1 MGEEPSLPFLAGE
14 RRPAAHGAA
23 ESSPL
28 DLHGR
33 NTYQAK
39 VTVDALLRRAG
50 AGTYRLRLIHG
61 CHQGTALRDFLQV
74 EYGHHPQVK
83 RLLRSPDGGA
93 TDLVL
98 REMTE

>member
-1 MGEEPSLPFLAGE
+1 MECGIVTV
-14 RRPAAHGAA
+14 
-23 ESSPL
+23 

-83 RLLRSPDGGA
+83 RPRRGRHRSGAAGNDGMIEEVRLCALR
-93 TDLVL
+93 
-98 REMTE
+98 

>member
-1 MGEEPSLPFLAGE
+1 MECGIVTV
-14 RRPAAHGAA
+14 
-23 ESSPL
+23 

-83 RLLRSPDGGA
+83 RLLRSPRRGRHRSGAAGNDGMIEEVRLCA
-93 TDLVL
+93 L
-98 REMTE
+98 R

>member
-1 MGEEPSLPFLAGE
+1 MECGIVTV
-14 RRPAAHGAA
+14 
-23 ESSPL
+23 

-33 NTYQAK
+33 NTY
-39 VTVDALLRRAG
+39 R

>member
-1 MGEEPSLPFLAGE
+1 MECGIVTV
-14 RRPAAHGAA
+14 
-23 ESSPL
+23 

-93 TDLVL
+93 TDSGAAGNDGMIEEVRLCAL
-98 REMTE
+98 R